1 MFVAA
6 WHIFFAGHKSGD
18 FFVIFTATKTLTM
31 LAKDMLS
38 ETVIPLKTTD
48 EAVNALAWMEELRVS
63 HMPIVNNEKF
73 LGLISEA
80 DILGLNTIDEPIGN
94 HRLSLNRPYVFNNQ
108 HFYDVIRV
116 AAAQKLT
123 LVPVLD
129 QKENY
134 LGCITLGRIVQEL
147 ARKLAVEQ
155 PGGIIVLE
163 VNEHD
168 YSLSEI
174 AQIAEGNDAKILS
187 LYINSPPDTTRPEI
201 TIKLNKIDVSP
212 VIQTFNRYNYT
223 ILASYSEESKFD
235 ELLNDRFESL
245 MNYLN
250 I

>member
-1 MFVAA
+1 
-6 WHIFFAGHKSGD
+6 
-18 FFVIFTATKTLTM
+18 M
-31 LAKDMLS
+31 LAKDLLS
-38 ETVIPLKTTD
+38 EAVIPLKTSD
-48 EAVNALAWMEELRVS
+48 EAVNALAWMDELRVS
-63 HMPIVNNEKF
+63 HMPIVNDEKF
-73 LGLISEA
+73 LGMISEA
-80 DILGLNTIDEPIGN
+80 DILGMNSIEEPLGN
-94 HRLSLNRPYVFNNQ
+94 HRLSLTRPYVFNYQ
-108 HFYDVIRV
+108 HFFDVIRV

-129 QKENY
+129 SKENY
-134 LGCITLGRIVQEL
+134 LGCITLGRILLEM
-147 ARKLAVEQ
+147 AKKMAVEQ

-174 AQIAEGNDAKILS
+174 ARIAEGNDAKILS
-187 LYINSPPDTTRPEI
+187 LYVNSFPDTSRLEI

-212 VIQTFNRYNYT
+212 VIQTLNRYNYL
-223 ILASYSEESKFD
+223 ILASFSEESKFD